1 MNENPVPEF
10 LADAITNVTL
20 RNGVLRVT
28 FAQVNA
34 ENEPVAVARALIP
47 ANQLSP
53 MVNGLARAGRNI
65 ASQVKEKAEAV
76 KKPAKKPAKK
86 K

>member
-1 MNENPVPEF
+1 MTDNPVPEF

-28 FAQVNA
+28 FAQVDSDN
-34 ENEPVAVARALIP
+34 NPVTVARALIP

-53 MVNGLARAGRNI
+53 MLNGLAQAGRDI
-65 ASQVKEKAEAV
+65 ASQVKEKVAAEG
-76 KKPAKKPAKK
+76 KPKGKPAKK